1 MFYWA
6 SPDHFIGSD
15 LVCFFLLMVSLS
27 LHQRNFIWKTFLI
40 IPNHLQ
46 SSPGN
51 QISRSFL
58 GSLALKHRVT
68 TLNAYPAS
76 RGSVSLAWLLAFT
89 KSFAWLVCRVVG
101 LFTMRQTNHANDFV
115 NAKSHEKRDWTSAF
129 LWLTSTKFRLLRSKM
144 KWRSHKIDNRY
155 KLSLRQ
161 SVMMHP
167 FRPSSIPALFFSRR
181 KFKYLH
187 LLPSLATFTSS
198 INSSFYFDRCVVK
211 FFDIPACF
219 LILAAWLLPW
229 FTVQSMHQ
237 SAHLSARK
245 SEKKMYELINT
256 CLLMSFL

>member
-1 MFYWA
+1 
-6 SPDHFIGSD
+6 
-15 LVCFFLLMVSLS
+15 
-27 LHQRNFIWKTFLI
+27 
-40 IPNHLQ
+40 
-46 SSPGN
+46 
-51 QISRSFL
+51 
-58 GSLALKHRVT
+58 
-68 TLNAYPAS
+68 
-76 RGSVSLAWLLAFT
+76 
-89 KSFAWLVCRVVG
+89 
-101 LFTMRQTNHANDFV
+101 MRQTNHANDFV

-245 SEKKMYELINT
+245 SKKKMNKYLSIHFIF
-256 CLLMSFL
+256 LSLSLMILFTTVQKYTLTNNNNHHHKKNYMEKYSR